1 MLRAIVSKEIHDNLL
16 NLRFSVGFVLCV
28 VITVSCLMILT
39 HDYSQELRDYNLRV
53 LMQEEF
59 LSKYAHTNR
68 MGGMLDPQQPP
79 EVFRPL
85 IIGIPRDADLGS
97 FDDNPL
103 PAIFPPLDLLF
114 VVTVIMSLLA
124 ILFSYDAV
132 AGERESGTLKLM
144 ASNSL
149 SRAKILLGK
158 WLGGSVSL
166 LIPFVFSILAGVLYI
181 MLQPDIH
188 WDSSSWAAFSLLVL
202 ASVLFISLFY
212 LLGLLVSAWSRL
224 ATVSILSSIFLWVVL
239 ILVIPNL
246 SPYLAAQLYRVPS
259 VNKIERE
266 THSITGIERDDL
278 GRKLSGEVR
287 KKFERQY
294 GQVFNDY
301 LALSKE
307 ELLRRA
313 AADPEF
319 KAMIDAY
326 RAENRQAWDEAN
338 RVQRE
343 KAEKIYNELILRAQR
358 QTTLAKRLSC
368 LSPYADYVY
377 VATDLSGTGLRS
389 LDYFSR
395 VSQEYYGALWPYLEK
410 KSELARKKDPTF
422 NENSFL
428 DVSDRPRFQYIEEP
442 LKDRISGGL
451 LYWGVLLFFN
461 VVLFAAAFVRFIK
474 YDVR

>member
-1 MLRAIVSKEIHDNLL
+1 
-16 NLRFSVGFVLCV
+16 
-28 VITVSCLMILT
+28 
-39 HDYSQELRDYNLRV
+39 
-53 LMQEEF
+53 
-59 LSKYAHTNR
+59 

-278 GRKLSGEVR
+278 GRKLSDEVR

-358 QTTLAKRLSC
+358 QTTIAKRLSC

-395 VSQEYYGALWPYLEK
+395 VSEEYYGGLWQYLEK

-451 LYWGVLLFFN
+451 PYWGVLLFFN